1 MFVTKT
7 VYHTMFFLKVHIQM
21 SLVNVF
27 CSVQGT
33 HANAHAKYPP
43 ELPLGQM
50 DENCCQLSKDERENP
65 NATEHPYLSYTV
77 PTVPCISMLPSE
89 NFLLSDISDQA
100 IHSYILCIFPSMQ
113 HEVCTA
119 TPCNPPKQY
128 KAHSTTQL
136 CAHLPVATIEFR
148 THIHKCN
155 EHPKIIQKRSK
166 SWLQEWVSF
175 VTTLSNPKI

>member
-7 VYHTMFFLKVHIQM
+7 LYHTMFFLNAHLYRMFLYADSMRIYLRKVHIQM

-50 DENCCQLSKDERENP
+50 DENWCQLSKDERENP
-65 NATEHPYLSYTV
+65 NTAKHPYLSYTV

-89 NFLLSDISDQA
+89 NFLLSDISDQT
-100 IHSYILCIFPSMQ
+100 IRSYLLCMFPSMQ

-128 KAHSTTQL
+128 KGHSTTQL
-136 CAHLPVATIEFR
+136 CAPLPLATIEFR
-148 THIHKCN
+148 THIQECN
-155 EHPKIIQKRSK
+155 DHPKNI
-166 SWLQEWVSF
+166 
-175 VTTLSNPKI
+175 